1 MKNPLADILKSKPE
15 MKSKVY
21 DSLLGALRESLGKDA
36 DPAVIDRV
44 GRALMLGLE
53 KGDPAFLDEAEAVVQ
68 AKFGNTK
75 MRGKDAV
82 GNFIR
87 NALFMAL
94 GEVVKL
100 AVPMLP

>member
-15 MKSKVY
+15 MKGKVY
-21 DSLLGALRESLGKDA
+21 DSLLRALRESFGSDA
-36 DPAVIDRV
+36 DPATIDRV

-68 AKFGNTK
+68 AKIGNTK
-75 MRGKDAV
+75 IRGKQAV
-82 GNFIR
+82 GTFIR
-87 NALFMAL
+87 DALFMAL
-94 GEVVKL
+94 GEVIKL